1 MPCAVSL
8 STSCPWICPEELPE
22 RLARLIKAHGL
33 SLAFDAAPD
42 KIFDEALHDKKRSG
56 STIDLVVPRGI
67 GAASLAPTPLDEFRR
82 ILEVGLACTQ
92 ALSAE
97 IDGEE
102 DPC

>member
-1 MPCAVSL
+1 MVAIASASVTAEL
-8 STSCPWICPEELPE
+8 CPEELPE